1 LGSLADKYSHNMVL
15 AIVMGLIFVIGFFL
29 DFIEI
34 TFIHVPVLAPI
45 MIEFGFDPAW
55 FCILIAVNLQTSFMT
70 PPFGFSLFYLK
81 AVTPPEI
88 STGHIYRGIIPF
100 VIVQIIGLLHR
111 GPVPPTG
118 HLAAESR
125 FWPIGNRQA
134 DFVSITPP
142 LTKEESAMKRRDF
155 LKKAGVGAAAVAAT
169 TVNAPA
175 VLAKKTYN
183 WKMVTT
189 WPPKLPVL
197 QDRLRTLAKRI
208 GELSDGRIKIQV
220 FAGGE
225 LVPPLESFQAVS
237 DGTVEVGSGASYY
250 WAGKEPA
257 TQWFAA
263 VPFGLNGQGMSA
275 WFYGGDGLK
284 LWEETYA
291 PFNLIPRPG
300 GSTGVQMGGWFNK
313 KIESI
318 DDFKG
323 LKMRIPGLGGK
334 VLAKAGGTVVLLPGG
349 EIFTSLER
357 GVIDATEWVGPLHDL
372 RMGFYQ
378 AAKYYYYPGWH
389 EPGTYLEYFFNKKAY
404 ESLPKDLQHIIDAAC
419 TSKPSTGCWP
429 SSRPSTVRPCRP

>member
-1 LGSLADKYSHNMVL
+1 MRNSFYNRKRR
-15 AIVMGLIFVIGFFL
+15 IF
-29 DFIEI
+29 
-34 TFIHVPVLAPI
+34 
-45 MIEFGFDPAW
+45 
-55 FCILIAVNLQTSFMT
+55 
-70 PPFGFSLFYLK
+70 
-81 AVTPPEI
+81 
-88 STGHIYRGIIPF
+88 
-100 VIVQIIGLLHR
+100 
-111 GPVPPTG
+111 
-118 HLAAESR
+118 
-125 FWPIGNRQA
+125 
-134 DFVSITPP
+134 
-142 LTKEESAMKRRDF
+142 MKRRDF
-155 LKKAGVGAAAVAAT
+155 LKKAGLGAAAVAAT

-175 VLAKKTYN
+175 VLAQKKYR

-197 QDRLRTLAKRI
+197 QEGCERLAKRVD
-208 GELSDGRIKIQV
+208 EMSEGRLTIQV

-263 VPFGLNGQGMSA
+263 VPFGMNAQGMGA
-275 WFYGGDGLK
+275 WFHGGDGLK

-313 KIESI
+313 KINSI
-318 DDFKG
+318 ADYKG

-334 VLAKAGGTVVLLPGG
+334 VVAKAGGTVVLLPGG

-404 ESLPKDLQHIIDAAC
+404 ESLPKDLQHILNAAC
-419 TSKPSTGCWP
+419 MENEQWTLTQFDAQNGAALQTLINKHKVEVIQFPDDVLAALRKMAVEVVQEEAAKSPMAKKVAASFADFQKVVGTWG
-429 SSRPSTVRPCRP
+429 SVSERAYFNVIQQAMSLKG